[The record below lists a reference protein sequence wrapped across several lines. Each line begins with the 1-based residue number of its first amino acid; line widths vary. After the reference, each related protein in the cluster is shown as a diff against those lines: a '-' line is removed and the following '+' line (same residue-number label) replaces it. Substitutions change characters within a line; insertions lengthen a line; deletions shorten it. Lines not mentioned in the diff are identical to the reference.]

1 MARQARKRAPGTGRD
16 QSRKAAGRRTTGSK
30 PARDRLREA
39 ALRLLAE
46 RGWAATTVADI
57 AAEAGVSAAEAAEIF
72 PTKAAILAEVQTW
85 IDEQAGAAAP
95 GSGTVRD
102 KLFELLMRRFDAL
115 KPHKKAVRA
124 LAAGVCANPLAGL
137 TAAPRLAKSLARSLD
152 SAGAGTSGPTGPLKV
167 QGLGLIYANAFRIWL
182 GDETPDMSKTMA
194 ALDRG
199 LGRAESLARLCP
211 QRGHS

>member
-1 MARQARKRAPGTGRD
+1 MARQARKRAAG
-16 QSRKAAGRRTTGSK
+16 SHKSSGRRTTGQR
-30 PARDRLREA
+30 PNRDQLREA

-46 RGWAATTVADI
+46 RGWADTTVADI
-57 AAEAGVSAAEAAEIF
+57 AAKAGVSAAEAAATF
-72 PTKAAILAEVQTW
+72 PSKTAILADVQTW
-85 IDEQAGAAAP
+85 IDEQASAAEP
-95 GSGTVRD
+95 GSGSVRD

-137 TAAPRLAKSLARSLD
+137 AAAPRLAKSLARSLD
-152 SAGAGTSGPTGPLKV
+152 SAGAGTAWPAGPLKV
-167 QGLGLIYANAFRIWL
+167 QGLGLIYANAFRVWL
-182 GDETPDMSKTMA
+182 GDDTPDMSRTMA